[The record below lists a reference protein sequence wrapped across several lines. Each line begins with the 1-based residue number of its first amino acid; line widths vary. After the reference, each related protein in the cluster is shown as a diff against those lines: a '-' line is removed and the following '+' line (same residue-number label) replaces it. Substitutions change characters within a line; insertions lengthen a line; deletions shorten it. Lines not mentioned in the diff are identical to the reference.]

1 MNDDKKRIVEVATNF
16 VKIILKEN
24 INSYSLTDLYEI
36 SLGNKD
42 VLLNHL
48 RAIDKIIVKAIEILG
63 GKIMKLEEYKKEVNK
78 NIKSLFEKANEDEK
92 ELLNNMIN
100 TINDLCEEKQELID
114 YLKEEIDK
122 YEQSICKILK
132 ENDSGW
138 GDIGFY
144 EETRKLSDTY
154 FKMKEILSKIE
165 KSDK

>member
-1 MNDDKKRIVEVATNF
+1 MKDNELIE
-16 VKIILKEN
+16 ILKE
-24 INSYSLTDLYEI
+24 
-36 SLGNKD
+36 
-42 VLLNHL
+42 
-48 RAIDKIIVKAIEILG
+48 
-63 GKIMKLEEYKKEVNK
+63 
-78 NIKSLFEKANEDEK
+78 FDEK
-92 ELLNNMIN
+92 RVEQLNDNARNLFNAIMDIANQRDRLL
-100 TINDLCEEKQELID
+100 EEKQEIID

-165 KSDK
+165 KSDN